1 LWPKQYQK
9 EINMSTILRSALVA
23 AAVLVGASSA
33 MAAPSDYRSNYGNSQ
48 YGSSNDSNRSFWD
61 AQQRNGS

>member
-1 LWPKQYQK
+1 
-9 EINMSTILRSALVA
+9 MSTILRSALVA

-33 MAAPSDYRSNYGNSQ
+33 MAAPSDYRNYGNGQ
-48 YGSSNDSNRSFWD
+48 YGSSYDSNRAFWD